1 MLVITYHTS
10 KGINLLVMLGNA
22 SLAATTMLAS
32 KRCLNHASNTKVGLI
47 VLPLRKEFIDNSL
60 LLGNAIHLGNET
72 RVISH
77 ASDVEIRCKTEEDR
91 KKEVEKAVAVS
102 FGCAEGCREKNCRQP
117 IYTSPEK
124 SGGKDSS

>member
-1 MLVITYHTS
+1 
-10 KGINLLVMLGNA
+10 MLGNA

-32 KRCLNHASNTKVGLI
+32 KRCLNHTRNTKVGLI
-47 VLPLRKEFIDNSL
+47 VLPLRKEFINNSL
-60 LLGNAIHLGNET
+60 LLSNAVHLGNET

-102 FGCAEGCREKNCRQP
+102 FCCAKGCREKNCRQP
-117 IYTSPEK
+117 VHSRPEK
-124 SGGKDSS
+124 RSGKDSS

>member
-1 MLVITYHTS
+1 
-10 KGINLLVMLGNA
+10 MLGNA

-60 LLGNAIHLGNET
+60 LLGDAIHLGNET

-77 ASDVEIRCKTEEDR
+77 ASNVEIRCKTEEDR
-91 KKEVEKAVAVS
+91 KKEIEESVAVA
-102 FGCAEGCREKNCRQP
+102 FCCAKGCREKNCRQP
-117 IYTSPEK
+117 VHSRPEK
-124 SGGKDSS
+124 SSRENSS